1 MFMQTP
7 QIDSLKGKHT
17 NLSLA
22 FHTPKWSPCP
32 SWSSSEMTFF
42 LRYKCRIQWY
52 FEPCARAPDSHS
64 LQLCPL
70 FFLTSTYQK
79 CPSIYICWLSWYFP
93 LRKEEAQGQ
102 LEAPRAHL
110 RFLRS
115 DPSRSEELLDSG
127 RGCSSLLKICHLKWL
142 KTIQFLATRE
152 GFGMNDAALR
162 LCPCRLCGPQ
172 VRVLWKE
179 ELGDGII
186 WAWLGSVA
194 LESQLQSTEQNSA
207 WASYETPPIVE
218 FTPST
223 NPISS
228 ICTPPRAHTQ
238 THSLSHRAFRLH
250 FHSLK
255 PMCLAQGIIFLCLLF
270 LSHFS

>member
-79 CPSIYICWLSWYFP
+79 CPFNLHLLVILILSPSERRSTRAAGSTPGTPALSQIRSLAFRRAAG
-93 LRKEEAQGQ
+93 LGERLLLLAQDLPSEVTEDNTIPAYNRRFRYERCGV
-102 LEAPRAHL
+102 ASVPMPFMWSSGPRAL
-110 RFLRS
+110 
-115 DPSRSEELLDSG
+115 EG
-127 RGCSSLLKICHLKWL
+127 RVGRWHNLSLIGIRC
-142 KTIQFLATRE
+142 IRIS
-152 GFGMNDAALR
+152 AAKQR
-162 LCPCRLCGPQ
+162 
-172 VRVLWKE
+172 
-179 ELGDGII
+179 
-186 WAWLGSVA
+186 
-194 LESQLQSTEQNSA
+194 TE
-207 WASYETPPIVE
+207 
-218 FTPST
+218 
-223 NPISS
+223 
-228 ICTPPRAHTQ
+228 
-238 THSLSHRAFRLH
+238 
-250 FHSLK
+250 
-255 PMCLAQGIIFLCLLF
+255 
-270 LSHFS
+270 